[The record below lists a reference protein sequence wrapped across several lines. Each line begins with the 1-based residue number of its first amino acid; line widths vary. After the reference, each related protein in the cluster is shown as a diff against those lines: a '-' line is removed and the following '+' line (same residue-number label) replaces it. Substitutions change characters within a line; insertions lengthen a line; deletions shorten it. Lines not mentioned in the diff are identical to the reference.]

1 MLHVIL
7 YLFASSM
14 DRFEFVGIAG
24 FTCNTITFFI
34 IYIMDQKTKY
44 FVDSQECMEP
54 KSKRQT
60 TYSKKYRYKH

>member
-1 MLHVIL
+1 
-7 YLFASSM
+7 M

-24 FTCNTITFFI
+24 FTCNTITFFL

-44 FVDSQECMEP
+44 FVDSQEYMEP

-60 TYSKKYRYKH
+60 TYSKKYRYKR